1 MEKKKGLSLQTIL
14 TIAGIALIYVLAFL
28 LDRIPGV
35 PIMLTTVLR
44 KGAIYSLVAVSMN
57 LLNGFTG
64 LFSLGQAGFML
75 VGAYAFAAINI
86 SSGIRS
92 TVYQYYDPLLKF
104 SLTETLQNALG
115 NTAGTVLGVFVS
127 LLLAGLL
134 AAVYVVYLL
143 VRLTAAGEP
152 LRAYIHE
159 QTILKLPGS
168 CTLAAVLAGI
178 TAAAQLVQL
187 AVSRQ
192 NLPARILFIL
202 LQAAA
207 AGAFAMG
214 NHQFKALKYEKQ
226 E

>member
-1 MEKKKGLSLQTIL
+1 MADRKKKR
-14 TIAGIALIYVLAFL
+14 AY
-28 LDRIPGV
+28 LDDFE
-35 PIMLTTVLR
+35 
-44 KGAIYSLVAVSMN
+44 KD
-57 LLNGFTG
+57 LNGNYQYRGAHYHYKGTKSRG
-64 LFSLGQAGFML
+64 RALAWLWVLCGGAT
-75 VGAYAFAAINI
+75 AYAP
-86 SSGIRS
+86 
-92 TVYQYYDPLLKF
+92 VW
-104 SLTETLQNALG
+104 
-115 NTAGTVLGVFVS
+115 
-127 LLLAGLL
+127 LLLPYMAGLL
-134 AAVYVVYLL
+134 AAGYAVYLL

-159 QTILKLPGS
+159 QTVLKLPGS

-207 AGAFAMG
+207 AGAFAME